1 MNHSLKIRIGK
12 APPPGGVVQCK
23 TVTLRERLLGRLFG
37 APRRIMVIV
46 PGNSVKELDIREVAE
61 AQGGNG
67 ACGEACAPHAGQSN
81 ALPASN

>member
-37 APRRIMVIV
+37 APRRIMVIL
-46 PGNSVKELDIREVAE
+46 PGNSVKELDIRELPE
-61 AQGGNG
+61 TEGGN
-67 ACGEACAPHAGQSN
+67 CA
-81 ALPASN
+81 